1 MVTGLMDHATA
12 YAPGST
18 SNVGPGFDCLGIAI
32 TGLGDRVTARRGEAP
47 GVRVRSV
54 SDPRIPTD
62 ADRNTA
68 ALAAAEVLR
77 RARSETGLD
86 LEIEKGLPLSG
97 GLGGSA
103 ASAVG
108 GAVAASA
115 LLDNPLETGALLECA
130 LEAESQVAGRHG
142 DNVAPS
148 LLGGAVLVQSLE
160 PFRHVRLTLHPS
172 LRLVFVM
179 PGYEVA
185 TSRAR
190 ALLPVAVARPEAVA
204 QAAALAG
211 LVVGL
216 ERGDGDLIAASTV
229 DRIAEPGRIP
239 LYPGYAEAREAAL
252 GAGAWGVAVSGAG
265 PTLVALAPQDRA
277 AGVAEA
283 AASAYD
289 GLSGG
294 PAQTHVAEVDGE
306 GARIL

>member
-1 MVTGLMDHATA
+1 MDRATA

-32 TGLGDRVTARRGEAP
+32 TGLGDRVTAWRRGAP
-47 GVRVRSV
+47 GVRIRSV
-54 SDPRIPTD
+54 SDPRVPIEP
-62 ADRNTA
+62 DRNTA

-77 RARSETGLD
+77 RAQSDIGID

-103 ASAVG
+103 ASAVA
-108 GAVAASA
+108 GAVAANA
-115 LLDNPLETGALLECA
+115 LLGEPFESAVLLGCA
-130 LEAESQVAGRHG
+130 LEAESEVAGRHG

-148 LLGGAVLVQSLE
+148 LLGGAVVVQGLE
-160 PFRHVRLTLHPS
+160 PFRYVRLTVHS
-172 LRLVFVM
+172 SVRLVFVM
-179 PGYEVA
+179 PAYEVA

-204 QAAALAG
+204 QAAGLAG

-216 ERGDGDLIAASTV
+216 EHGDGDLIAASTV

-265 PTLVALAPQDRA
+265 PTLVALASEERA
-277 AGVAEA
+277 AGVAKA
-283 AASAYD
+283 AAGAYD

-294 PAQTHVAEVDGE
+294 PARTHVAEVDGE
-306 GARIL
+306 GARIQ